1 MRGLRAAEQRLGM
14 EARAVGEVRE
24 EIGLERR
31 EMIGGHRHVG
41 LAPPDRV
48 RGLGILDD
56 ELVLRA
62 APRVPAGRDDE
73 RAVLGEPAF
82 IVAHRILDQGRRAL
96 VFGRS
101 EEHTSEL
108 QSLMRISYAVFCLKK
123 KTKTKTTTYDRA
135 SLTVH
140 HIRKNTLT

>member
-1 MRGLRAAEQRLGM
+1 MLRLRAAEQLLAI

-62 APRVPAGRDDE
+62 APRLHAGRDDE
-73 RAVLGEPAF
+73 RAVLGQPAF
-82 IVAHRILDQGRRAL
+82 IVAHPTPYPGPRAL
-96 VFGRS
+96 VFA
-101 EEHTSEL
+101 T
-108 QSLMRISYAVFCLKK
+108 
-123 KTKTKTTTYDRA
+123 
-135 SLTVH
+135 
-140 HIRKNTLT
+140 